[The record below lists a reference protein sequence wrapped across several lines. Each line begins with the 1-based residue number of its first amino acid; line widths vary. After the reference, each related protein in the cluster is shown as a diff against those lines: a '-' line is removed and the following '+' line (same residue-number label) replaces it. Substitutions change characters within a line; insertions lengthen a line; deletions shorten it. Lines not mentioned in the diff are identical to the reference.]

1 MSDAEC
7 HPTQLV
13 SAFLHLVYDF
23 GSVVIP
29 LYETEIIYFDLTEE
43 YSTAMECWEPAQVW
57 QFWRKHRG
65 SVADHTPVD
74 DGKMSLCY
82 SENQEDCIFRN
93 ASFYC
98 VSEDFASLSYFFH
111 CPP

>member
-43 YSTAMECWEPAQVW
+43 YSTAMECWEPAQV
-57 QFWRKHRG
+57 
-65 SVADHTPVD
+65 
-74 DGKMSLCY
+74 
-82 SENQEDCIFRN
+82 
-93 ASFYC
+93 
-98 VSEDFASLSYFFH
+98 
-111 CPP
+111 